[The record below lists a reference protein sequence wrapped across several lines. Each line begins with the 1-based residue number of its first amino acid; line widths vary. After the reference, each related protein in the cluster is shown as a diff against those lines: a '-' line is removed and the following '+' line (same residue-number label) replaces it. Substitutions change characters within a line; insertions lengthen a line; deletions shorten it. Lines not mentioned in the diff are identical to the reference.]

1 MKVEPTPA
9 GEPKRQSF
17 WSTLPGILTAIAGVL
32 TAVTGLTV
40 ALNQMRHPSAGDSQQ
55 VAISTPTTGSLTTPT
70 VVRKDEAA
78 GQGATLPA
86 GQEARMGGGQHVFT
100 ILSARLDPFNAE
112 TRALRLKVQFLNN
125 SKVFDRTYYSTFR
138 LLVDNLPLAPVD
150 APLEQIEALSAID
163 VDYTFRIPASARQA
177 VLRIGWNEEVSEI
190 PIDLAASR

>member
-1 MKVEPTPA
+1 
-9 GEPKRQSF
+9 
-17 WSTLPGILTAIAGVL
+17 
-32 TAVTGLTV
+32 
-40 ALNQMRHPSAGDSQQ
+40 
-55 VAISTPTTGSLTTPT
+55 
-70 VVRKDEAA
+70 
-78 GQGATLPA
+78 
-86 GQEARMGGGQHVFT
+86 MGGGQHVFT

-125 SKVFDRTYYSTFR
+125 SSALDRTYYSTFR

-163 VDYTFRIPASARQA
+163 VDYTFRVPASARQA